1 MKTRINYYITILL
14 LFSSVLNA
22 QVTFIISDIPDATPL
37 DDTIYIT
44 GSFNGWDSGDTENA
58 LTINNQENW
67 EITLVTQLE
76 GSTIQYKFTRGDMGT
91 VERGV
96 NGEVIVNRE
105 FTFGNGDT
113 VYIDIMN
120 WADFDGESTAADNVY
135 IIDDDFYMPQLDR
148 MRRIWIYLPQNYSNN
163 PDEYYPVI
171 YMHDGQ
177 YMFDSF
183 ASGDTEMEVD
193 ETLNEL
199 ENLGVNVPI
208 VVAID
213 NGGLA
218 HRVDEYTP
226 WMRPSGVGGEGLLYI
241 DFIIET
247 LKPFI
252 DENYRT
258 LPDRIHT
265 GILGASLGGLISH
278 YGALAHQD
286 VFSKAG
292 IFSPSYWWSDTVWT
306 FVQETGNQEAMK
318 LYQMT
323 GGLETDTMISSTL
336 LMHDSLLSV
345 GFSED
350 EVFSIIIPGGE
361 HNDALWAPEFEEA
374 YLWLFTDY
382 ISTGIETLRTNN
394 SINIYPNPAYNTIH
408 ISNIPNFNEVS
419 LKVLDITGKVILKLN
434 DYRGDAINIG
444 ALSPGSYILHIHSES
459 GNYYGKFIKN
469 H

>member
-1 MKTRINYYITILL
+1 MKTKIKYYIVVLL

-22 QVTFIISDIPDATPL
+22 QVTFIISDMPETTPPE
-37 DDTIYIT
+37 DIIYII
-44 GSFNGWDSGDTENA
+44 GDFNGWDPGDPEYA
-58 LTINNQENW
+58 LSINNQGNW
-67 EITLVTQLE
+67 EIILVAQFE
-76 GSTIQYKFTRGDMGT
+76 GSSIEYKFTRGDLST
-91 VERGV
+91 VEKGV
-96 NGEVIVNRE
+96 NGEVIANRE

-113 VYIDIMN
+113 VYIEILN
-120 WADFDGESTAADNVY
+120 WADSEGESTAADNVF
-135 IIDDDFYMPQLDR
+135 IIDDAFYMPQLDR
-148 MRRIWIYLPQNYSNN
+148 TRRIWIYLPQYYSND
-163 PDEYYPVI
+163 PDEHYPVI

-177 YMFDSF
+177 FMFDSF

-199 ENLGVNVPI
+199 EDQGVKVPI

-213 NGGLA
+213 NGGPE
-218 HRVDEYTP
+218 HRTDEYNR
-226 WMRPSGVGGEGLLYI
+226 WMRPSGYGGEGAAYL
-241 DFIIET
+241 DFIVET
-247 LKPFI
+247 LKPFV

-265 GILGASLGGLISH
+265 GIFGESFGGSISL

-286 VFSKAG
+286 IFSKAG

-306 FVQETGNQEAMK
+306 FVQETGKQDAMR

-336 LMHDSLLSV
+336 LMHDSLLNV

-361 HNDALWAPEFEEA
+361 HNDALWAPQFKDA
-374 YLWLFTDY
+374 YLWLFADY
-382 ISTGIETLRTNN
+382 ITSGIETHQINN
-394 SINIYPNPAYNTIH
+394 SINIYPNPAYNTIS
-408 ISNIPNFNEVS
+408 ISNISDYQEVS
-419 LKVLDITGKVILKLN
+419 IKILDITGKLILKLN

-444 ALSPGSYILHIHSES
+444 ALSPGSYILHIQSES
-459 GNYYGKFIKN
+459 VNYYGKLIKN
-469 H
+469 

>member
-1 MKTRINYYITILL
+1 MKTRLKYCIVVLL
-14 LFSSVLNA
+14 LFSSVVDA
-22 QVTFIISDIPDATPL
+22 QVTFIISDMPETTPPE
-37 DDTIYIT
+37 DIIYII
-44 GSFNGWDSGDTENA
+44 GDFNGWDPGDPEYS
-58 LTINNQENW
+58 LSINNQGNW
-67 EITLVTQLE
+67 EITLVAQFE
-76 GSTIQYKFTRGDMGT
+76 GSSIEYKFTRGDLSTIEKG
-91 VERGV
+91 E
-96 NGEVIVNRE
+96 NGEEIANRE

-113 VYIDIMN
+113 VYIEVLN
-120 WADFDGESTAADNVY
+120 WADIEGSTATDNVA
-135 IIDDDFYMPQLDR
+135 IIDDAFFMPQLDR
-148 MRRIWIYLPQNYSNN
+148 TRRIWIYLPQNYSNN
-163 PDEYYPVI
+163 PEEHYPVI

-177 YMFDSF
+177 FMFDSF

-199 ENLGVNVPI
+199 EDQGVNVPI

-213 NGGLA
+213 NGGQE

-226 WMRPSGVGGEGLLYI
+226 WNRPSGAGGEGAAYI

-265 GILGASLGGLISH
+265 GVLGASLGGLISH

-292 IFSPSYWWSDTVWT
+292 IFSPSYWWSDSVWT
-306 FVQETGNQEAMK
+306 FVQETGKQDAMR

-350 EVFSIIIPGGE
+350 EVYSIIIPGGE
-361 HNDALWAPEFEEA
+361 HNELLWRPQFEDA
-374 YLWLFTDY
+374 YLWLFADY
-382 ISTGIETLRTNN
+382 IATGIKTHQINN
-394 SINIYPNPAYNTIH
+394 SINIYPNPAYNTIY
-408 ISNIPNFNEVS
+408 ISNISDYHEVS
-419 LKVLDITGKVILKLN
+419 LKILDIAGKVILELK
-434 DYRGDAINIG
+434 DYRGDPINIT
-444 ALSPGSYILHIHSES
+444 AFKPGSYIMQIQSEEM
-459 GNYYGKFIKN
+459 NLFGKFIKN
-469 H
+469 